1 MPGFKSSLRLS
12 SCLATSAIL
21 AAAAAPGA
29 AQAQPGG
36 ASEIGELVVTAQK
49 REERLQDVPVSVAV
63 VRAETL
69 EAFGSNDSV
78 ELAYRVPNLG
88 VSNSAG
94 PRSFGF
100 FIRGIGTTSFASES
114 IESSSAYVVDGVVM
128 GQAGASL
135 ADLPDIERI
144 EVLRGPQGTLFGK
157 NASAGVIS
165 VVTKS
170 PSREFEAVG
179 KLSWAWPN
187 DDRKAQAYVSGPI
200 SDEVGFLLSAR
211 MAKRDGYVKNLF
223 DGRKLNDRNEYGVRG
238 RLQIDPSSN
247 FRVGIIGDWWRRNSD
262 CCIWTL
268 VSPGTPFSAT
278 EQAFVDRGAVIRQGN
293 ETQNI
298 DGDVFSDVKTYGM
311 SVQAD
316 YDFGEGF
323 TLTSISA
330 YRYWETIDGLDTD
343 SAPINRFNVN
353 FAEFTQKQFTQELR
367 LTSPKGPFLDYVVGL
382 FYFNSDVHSES
393 TQLQPLAAPTRL
405 TNRIVDNY
413 TNGENMAVF
422 GQANL
427 NFTDNFR
434 AIIGG
439 RYLQELAEAEK
450 IRFDPINNFTESRQA
465 GKTDHAFLWRLG
477 LQYDLNADSNV
488 FATVTRGY
496 KGGGYDVG
504 IGTTNLLDVRPEK
517 PTNYEVGLRA
527 SFPDQRLLVNLT
539 AFRLEVEDL
548 QVTAREPGDIGLFL
562 LLNAAE
568 ARSQG
573 VEAEVY
579 WRPLQDVDL
588 TVSAA
593 GAYTDGTY
601 KSFPRAPCYR
611 GQSVAQGCVA
621 ATQDLSGAQLPYA
634 PKWTFN
640 LDANYRTEITDGYT
654 LFLDGNMN
662 YRTNFP
668 SNTPNDPATQHPGF
682 ALVNAAIGVGPT
694 EGAWKLSVFARNLT
708 DKYYYTRKFSTPTV
722 TGVGAYSD
730 YHPYEARRII
740 GVSLDLKY

>member
-1 MPGFKSSLRLS
+1 MSGLKSRLSLS
-12 SCLATSAIL
+12 SCLTTCVVLTAIL
-21 AAAAAPGA
+21 SPGVA
-29 AQAQPGG
+29 GAQT

-49 REERLQDVPVSVAV
+49 REERLLDVPVSVAV

-69 EAFGSNDSV
+69 EAFGSNEAVD
-78 ELAYRVPNLG
+78 LAYRVPNLG

-135 ADLPDIERI
+135 TDLPDVERI

-165 VVTKS
+165 VVTKA
-170 PSREFEAVG
+170 PSKEFEAAG
-179 KLSWAWPN
+179 KLSWAWPH

-200 SDEVGFLLSAR
+200 SEDVGFLLSAR
-211 MAKRDGYVKNLF
+211 LAKRDGFVKNLF
-223 DGRKLNDRNEYGVRG
+223 DGRRLNDRNEYGVRG
-238 RLQIDPSSN
+238 RLQVDPSDN
-247 FRVGIIGDWWRRNSD
+247 FRLGIIGDWWRRNAD

-268 VSPGTPFSAT
+268 VSPGTPLNVT
-278 EQAFVDRGAVIRQGN
+278 EQAFLDRGVALRPGN
-293 ETQNI
+293 DTQNI
-298 DGDVFSDVKTYGM
+298 DGDVFSDVKSWGL
-311 SVQAD
+311 SAQAD
-316 YDFGEGF
+316 YDFASGH
-323 TLTSISA
+323 TLTSITS

-343 SAPINRFNVN
+343 SSPINRFNVN

-393 TQLQPLAAPTRL
+393 TQLQPLAAPTRF

-427 NFTDNFR
+427 NFTDDFR
-434 AIIGG
+434 AIVGG

-450 IRFDPINNFTESRQA
+450 VRFDPVNNATESRQA

-477 LQYDLNADSNV
+477 LQYDLSDNSNV
-488 FATVTRGY
+488 FATLTRGY

-504 IGTTNLLDVRPEK
+504 IGTTALLDVRPEK
-517 PTNYEVGLRA
+517 PTNYEIGLRA
-527 SFPDQRLLVNLT
+527 SFPDQRLLLNVT

-568 ARSQG
+568 ALSKG

-579 WRPLQDVDL
+579 WRPMSDIDL
-588 TVSAA
+588 TLSGSA
-593 GAYTDGTY
+593 AYTDGKY
-601 KSFPRAPCYR
+601 KSFLRAPCYR
-611 GQSVAQGCVA
+611 GQTVAQGCVGA
-621 ATQDLSGAQLPYA
+621 VQDLSGAQLPYA
-634 PKWTFN
+634 PKWSFN
-640 LDANYRTEITDGYT
+640 LDANYRTEITEGYT
-654 LFLDGNMN
+654 LFLDGNVN
-662 YRTNFP
+662 YRTDYP

-682 ALVNAAIGVGPT
+682 ALVNGAVGIGPT
-694 EGAWKLSVFARNLT
+694 DGAWKLSVFGRNLT

-722 TGVGAYSD
+722 AGVGAYSD
-730 YHPYEARRII
+730 YHPYEARRIV